1 MKYLSRA
8 TGPRIQ
14 SISLLTIKTKALT
27 ATGFRLLSALNSVE
41 KMYFQALYLAELPAG
56 LEPPAVLLYAQ
67 D

>member
-1 MKYLSRA
+1 MQYLSRA

-56 LEPPAVLLYAQ
+56 
-67 D
+67 